1 MNAERSAVLAAD
13 RAFFD
18 ALLAG
23 DGGRLRELLTED
35 FAIVDVA
42 AGGVTLREAFVLGVE
57 SRAVTFQS
65 IETTPEDALVRFYGG
80 TAVVIGRTRMRIAF
94 GESALMAQSRYT
106 HVFHRDGSGALRL
119 ASAQGTPIAS

>member
-1 MNAERSAVLAAD
+1 MSADALAAD

-23 DGGRLRELLTED
+23 DGARLRELLTPD

-42 AGGVTLREAFVLGVE
+42 AGGVTPREAFIAGVE

-65 IETTPEDALVRFYGG
+65 IETAPEEALVRAYGD
-80 TAVVIGRTRMRIAF
+80 TTIVIGRTRMRL
-94 GESALMAQSRYT
+94 ALGDTTLAVGSRYT
-106 HVFHRDGSGALRL
+106 HVFWRDASGRLKL
-119 ASAQGTPIAS
+119 ASAQGTPIPS

>member
-1 MNAERSAVLAAD
+1 MNAERNAVLSAD

-23 DGGRLRELLTED
+23 DGSRLRALLTED

-42 AGGVTLREAFVLGVE
+42 AGAVTLREAFVAGVE
-57 SRAVTFQS
+57 SRALTFQS

-80 TAVVIGRTRMRIAF
+80 TAVVIGRTRMRIAL
-94 GESALMAQSRYT
+94 GDTALTAQSRYT
-106 HVFHRDGSGALRL
+106 HVFHRDDSGSLRL